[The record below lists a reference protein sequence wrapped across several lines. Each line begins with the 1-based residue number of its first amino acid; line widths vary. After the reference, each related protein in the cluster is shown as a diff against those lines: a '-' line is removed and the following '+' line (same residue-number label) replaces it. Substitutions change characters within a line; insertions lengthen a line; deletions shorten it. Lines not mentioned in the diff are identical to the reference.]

1 MNETDHQAGRPAA
14 GQPGLEG
21 WRTRTVKHFLP
32 WDHNVIRPAEVIDAL
47 RTVLL
52 DRRSLVED
60 AAYAKHVPNRFVVE
74 LGEENYRRNYQPI
87 ERRVVQQWQDQ
98 LQAHL
103 LNANERL
110 GRAEYRLGG
119 ALALEISPAPGL
131 SEELARILYCLDPNA
146 VSRPRELT
154 GCLELLGDGRRWR
167 LRQGVMT
174 IGRDPACDIVL
185 DTPAIVAGRLVSS
198 RHAYLACNNEHIL
211 LFDGDPGGQPSLNG
225 TYVNN
230 RALMAGGHAL
240 RDGDAVQLAAQ
251 VPGRPQPDTPGV
263 AVFSFHK
270 DCP

>member
-1 MNETDHQAGRPAA
+1 MNVPGHEAAYDPAR
-14 GQPGLEG
+14 EG
-21 WRTRTVKHFLP
+21 WRHRMIKHFLP
-32 WDHNVIRPAEVIDAL
+32 WDHSAIRPAEVIDTL
-47 RTVLL
+47 RAVLL
-52 DRRSLVED
+52 DRKNLVED
-60 AAYAKHVPNRFVVE
+60 AAYAKTVPNRFVVE

-119 ALALEISPAPGL
+119 ALLVEIRPASGL
-131 SEELARILYCLDPNA
+131 SEDQARILYRLDPNT
-146 VSRPRELT
+146 VTRPRELT
-154 GCLELLGDGRRWR
+154 GCIELLGDGRRWR
-167 LRQGVMT
+167 LRQGVM
-174 IGRDPACDIVL
+174 ILGRDPACDIVL
-185 DTPAIVAGRLVSS
+185 DTPDIVTARLVSS

-230 RALMAGGHAL
+230 RPVMAGGHAL
-240 RDGDAVQLAAQ
+240 REGDTMQLAALT
-251 VPGRPQPDTPGV
+251 PGRPRPDTPGV
-263 AVFSFHK
+263 AVFRFHK